1 MALVTPWVA
10 LISGERPRI
19 KTAWAG
25 DRYALSG
32 DWSGGAFVLNLLEG
46 QSLGMVTPLVNSGV
60 ICLDIEQDLDQNP
73 LQGHKVAAPRIPA
86 CAVQIECDNGHVT
99 RGLFSADLTGD
110 VVIVHRHHE
119 SFTPRELLTGV
130 GRYPLAAT

>member
-25 DRYALSG
+25 DRCVLSG
-32 DWSGGAFVLNLLEG
+32 VWPGGAFVLNLLDG
-46 QSLGMVTPLVNSGV
+46 QNLGMVAPLVNSGM

-86 CAVQIECDNGHVT
+86 CAVQIECDNGLVT
-99 RGLFSADLTGD
+99 RGPFSADLTGD
-110 VVIVHRHHE
+110 VVIVHRQLE
-119 SFTPRELLTGV
+119 SFGPRELLTG
-130 GRYPLAAT
+130 GGKYPLAAT